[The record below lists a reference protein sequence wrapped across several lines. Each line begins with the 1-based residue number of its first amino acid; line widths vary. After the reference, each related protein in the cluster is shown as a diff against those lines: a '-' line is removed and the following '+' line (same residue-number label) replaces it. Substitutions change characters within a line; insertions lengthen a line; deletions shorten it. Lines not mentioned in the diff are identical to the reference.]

1 MTHTKTP
8 HKHRDII
15 KAYADDRGLCAFVK
29 RTPLEEWKHLNF
41 CSSFLSD
48 YKYFLCLPKHKD
60 AVLNLLNGGE
70 SEAKGPFCY
79 WLDASSTHPAFKNEN
94 PQWFEDHWYML
105 DEYESRIK
113 PKKVKRVIATYMD
126 CNGILRTTDLTYDS
140 PSHLMRHADFP
151 VGYSGLTL
159 HEIEIQ
165 A

>member
-1 MTHTKTP
+1 MTHTKRP
-8 HKHRDII
+8 HKHRDMM
-15 KAYADDRGLCAFVK
+15 KAYADDESLCVFIKLTPHEKWKVVDEPAF
-29 RTPLEEWKHLNF
+29 LFQCE
-41 CSSFLSD
+41 
-48 YKYFLCLPKHKD
+48 YFICLPKHKD

-70 SEAKGPFCY
+70 SEVKSPHCD
-79 WLDASSTHPAFKNEN
+79 WTNTSKTSPPI
-94 PQWFEDHWYML
+94 PQWREELWYMC
-105 DEYESRIK
+105 DKCESRIK